1 MFSSLSLYAPQS
13 QFTLP
18 ACTNTHAFPG
28 MVEILVVPLPS
39 LHALPPPCQQSFV
52 LPPLAPFFSLPPSK
66 CPHADS
72 LSLSMLAAW
81 LVVLPMFRLPVTNCQ
96 RLSYAECIALSHSEI
111 RPQKALYKSLI
122 VNFNLQNYIV
132 ASFDVSLI
140 QMIIC
145 LVHIEANGGAF
156 TARCSLLLTVCKTM
170 HTRFSKTNR
179 EKARNDT
186 MTNIRPWLNGENI
199 ETSAGC
205 DR

>member
-1 MFSSLSLYAPQS
+1 MA
-13 QFTLP
+13 
-18 ACTNTHAFPG
+18 
-28 MVEILVVPLPS
+28 EILVVHLPLLP
-39 LHALPPPCQQSFV
+39 ALPANSFV
-52 LPPLAPFFSLPPSK
+52 CPSCPPPLSLLLSK
-66 CPHADS
+66 CPHTDS

-81 LVVLPMFRLPVTNCQ
+81 LVVLPMFRLPVTGCQ
-96 RLSYAECIALSHSEI
+96 RLSYSECIALSCSEI
-111 RPQKALYKSLI
+111 RPQKALHKSLI

-145 LVHIEANGGAF
+145 LVHIEAKGGLF
-156 TARCSLLLTVCKTM
+156 TARCSLLLKVCKTM

-199 ETSAGC
+199 EASAGC